1 MNLQIRTNG
10 TKLTS
15 DLRAFIERRAA
26 KLDHLIDHVVD
37 AQMELRTTRQR
48 NGSELTVAQITVHTR
63 RLIFRAEERA
73 SEPAKAVD
81 EAVDK
86 LARQVRRYHDKRTN
100 HKRRLPTAE
109 VINEL
114 AGPSGGGLD
123 DGFEEL
129 EEDLELYAEDEE
141 SNNGVVRTKRFSIKP
156 MPVDEAI
163 EQLELLGHDF
173 YLFHNADEDQ
183 INLLYRRRDG
193 SFGLLAPSRS

>member
-1 MNLQIRTNG
+1 MDLQIRTNG
-10 TKLTS
+10 TKMT
-15 DLRAFIERRAA
+15 DELRDFIERRSA

-37 AQMELRTTRQR
+37 AQLELRTNRQR
-48 NGSELTVAQITVHTR
+48 GGAEMTVAQITVHTR

-73 SEPAKAVD
+73 TEPAKAVD

-86 LARQVRRYHDKRTN
+86 LARQIRRYHDKRTDR
-100 HKRRLPTAE
+100 KRRLPTAE

-114 AGPSGGGLD
+114 ASPRAGRSD
-123 DGFEEL
+123 DGRF
-129 EEDLELYAEDEE
+129 DADDQDDDGDDDE
-141 SNNGVVRTKRFSIKP
+141 SRNGVVRTKRFSIKP
-156 MPVDEAI
+156 MPVEEAL

>member
-15 DLRAFIERRAA
+15 DLRAFIERRTA
-26 KLDHLIDHVVD
+26 KLDHLIDHIVD

-48 NGSELTVAQITVHTR
+48 SGAEVTVAQITVHTR
-63 RLIFRAEERA
+63 RHILRAEERA

-81 EAVDK
+81 AAVDK
-86 LARQVRRYHDKRTN
+86 LVRQVRRYHDKRTN
-100 HKRRLPTAE
+100 RKRRMPTAE
-109 VINEL
+109 VIGEI
-114 AGPSGGGLD
+114 AAARGQAADDSYDDDEMDRDGDSD
-123 DGFEEL
+123 DGER
-129 EEDLELYAEDEE
+129 
-141 SNNGVVRTKRFSIKP
+141 SNGVVRTKRFSVKP

-183 INLLYRRRDG
+183 VNLLYRRRDG

>member
-1 MNLQIRTNG
+1 MDLQIRTNG
-10 TKLTS
+10 TKMTNE
-15 DLRAFIERRAA
+15 LREFIERRSA

-37 AQMELRTTRQR
+37 AQLELRTSRQR
-48 NGSELTVAQITVHTR
+48 GGAETTVAQITVHTR

-81 EAVDK
+81 EVVDK
-86 LARQVRRYHDKRTN
+86 LARQIRRYHDKRTDR
-100 HKRRLPTAE
+100 KRRLPTAQ
-109 VINEL
+109 VIDEL
-114 AGPSGGGLD
+114 ASPRSRSD
-123 DGFEEL
+123 DGRF
-129 EEDLELYAEDEE
+129 DAAEDDNFDLDEDE
-141 SNNGVVRTKRFSIKP
+141 SRNGVVRTKRFSIKP

>member
-1 MNLQIRTNG
+1 MDLQIRTNG
-10 TKLTS
+10 TKMTTE
-15 DLRAFIERRAA
+15 LRDFIERRSA

-37 AQMELRTTRQR
+37 AQLELRTNRQR
-48 NGSELTVAQITVHTR
+48 GGAEMTVAQITVHTR

-86 LARQVRRYHDKRTN
+86 LSRQIRRYHDKRTN
-100 HKRRLPTAE
+100 RKRRLPTAE

-114 AGPSGGGLD
+114 ASPRAGRSD
-123 DGFEEL
+123 DGRFEVDDDQ
-129 EEDLELYAEDEE
+129 EDDVDDDE
-141 SNNGVVRTKRFSIKP
+141 SPNGVVRTKRFSIKP

-193 SFGLLAPSRS
+193 SFGLLAPSRG